1 MKIPMP
7 KTSSWL
13 TTHGSW
19 CNFKKA
25 IHKSIGRN
33 LGGGTISYG
42 NNQKRNLNTTARILG
57 TFP

>member
-13 TTHGSW
+13 TTYGSW

-25 IHKSIGRN
+25 IHKSIGRK
-33 LGGGTISYG
+33 LGGGIISYG
-42 NNQKRNLNTTARILG
+42 IKQKRNFNNNKG
-57 TFP
+57 VG